1 MQASTDNTT
10 GQRGDIPSDTFPA
23 RLVLARHHAGRLS
36 IEKASAR
43 CGLGEEGWR
52 RWEAGA
58 NPRDKVEVAEAICE
72 GLGIDRDWL
81 LFGGPLTPAQ
91 GRMTKRTTRLTD
103 RYVELRRLVS
113 PNRSIG
119 VPATGTAT
127 KARLRP
133 KLVDRS
139 RRLPAAA

>member
-10 GQRGDIPSDTFPA
+10 GQRGEIPSDTFPA

-91 GRMTKRTTRLTD
+91 GRLTKRTTRLTE
-103 RYVELRRLVS
+103 RYVAFIRLGGATR
-113 PNRSIG
+113 PIG
-119 VPATGTAT
+119 VPATSTSAG
-127 KARLRP
+127 ARHRP
-133 KLVDRS
+133 ELVDRS
-139 RRLPAAA
+139 LQLPAAA